1 MAFGAT
7 SIIDNFNRANENPMT
22 GWANMTTS
30 GLQVVSNA
38 CTTSGAGL
46 NSSYWNTIFTG
57 ADCEAYVTIASDPA
71 SNRSMYVYVRLTDIG
86 SGTTDGYAI
95 KFNKLSGTDT
105 LQLIRVD
112 NGSETVL
119 GANFTQELTAGNKFG
134 IEIVGSTLTAYVDTG
149 SGWTSLGTR
158 TDSTYSAAGYAGLGI
173 ASGSLDNFGG
183 GVLSSG
189 ITGTLSKTLG
199 GLSRSISGVLSIAGT
214 LSKTLGALTAVS
226 SGELSTEG
234 SLNANLGDLSLSATG
249 ETQTTIQGD
258 LDANLGDLTLVS
270 TAELFISGDVS
281 STLQNVQL
289 SAQGELPLYGVFDNS
304 LGDLTLSATGNSG
317 SFGEVNQILG
327 DASLTA
333 VGTLPIEGSTIAT
346 LGSLSLNA
354 DGQNAIQGQTDSTLD
369 VLTLNSSGSLLT
381 GIEGDLNQTL
391 GGLQLTAVGELAISG
406 LFDVTLASL
415 VLVAND
421 NDESVVFE
429 TGVIYMPALYGV
441 VYEPDTSGVVYMPN
455 LTGKVKS

>member
-134 IEIVGSTLTAYVDTG
+134 IEIVGSTLTAYVNTG

-173 ASGSLDNFGG
+173 ASGSLDDFGG

-189 ITGTLSKTLG
+189 ITVTPSPVTAVSGSLAPTIVFGSISLS
-199 GLSRSISGVLSIAGT
+199 GLVCASISGKNEPEAVLGAISIIADPVVAIGEKTDPTTIQGQIVLIPNSADGLSGNFDPDIVLSSIIVTPAQSTAVGLTVNPSVDSGGDVIVLPDAVFSVGQNVNPTIIYGDLVITSSAVSSVANIADPVVLESGILIT
-214 LSKTLGALTAVS
+214 PDAITAVS
-226 SGELSTEG
+226 SRQKP
-234 SLNANLGDLSLSATG
+234 N
-249 ETQTTIQGD
+249 TIQGD
-258 LDANLGDLTLVS
+258 LAISNLVS
-270 TAELFISGDVS
+270 SVWGAVVNPTVDDGSELEI
-281 STLQNVQL
+281 T
-289 SAQGELPLYGVFDNS
+289 
-304 LGDLTLSATGNSG
+304 
-317 SFGEVNQILG
+317 
-327 DASLTA
+327 
-333 VGTLPIEGSTIAT
+333 
-346 LGSLSLNA
+346 
-354 DGQNAIQGQTDSTLD
+354 
-369 VLTLNSSGSLLT
+369 
-381 GIEGDLNQTL
+381 
-391 GGLQLTAVGELAISG
+391 
-406 LFDVTLASL
+406 
-415 VLVAND
+415 
-421 NDESVVFE
+421 FE

-441 VYEPDTSGVVYMPN
+441 VYEPDTSGVVYMPAS
-455 LTGKVKS
+455 TGKVKS